1 MIQKQQRK
9 SLKVQIGGKNQNEK
23 VVVMNNTKE
32 RKITIDFT
40 NDKRKTLLKI
50 GYIRIYLENK
60 FNWLQKKMFKFLLG
74 IEIESVDDS
83 NVKD

>member
-1 MIQKQQRK
+1 M
-9 SLKVQIGGKNQNEK
+9 S
-23 VVVMNNTKE
+23 NTENLQE
-32 RKITIDFT
+32 RKILIDFT
-40 NDKRKTLLKI
+40 NNKRKTLLKI

-83 NVKD
+83 NE

>member
-1 MIQKQQRK
+1 
-9 SLKVQIGGKNQNEK
+9 
-23 VVVMNNTKE
+23 MNNTRDLQE
-32 RKITIDFT
+32 RTIVIDFT
-40 NDKRKTLLKI
+40 NGKWKSLVKL
-50 GYIRIYLENK
+50 GYIKIYLENK

>member
-1 MIQKQQRK
+1 M
-9 SLKVQIGGKNQNEK
+9 
-23 VVVMNNTKE
+23 VMSNTENLQE
-32 RKITIDFT
+32 RKILIDFT
-40 NDKRKTLLKI
+40 NNKRKTLLKI

>member
-1 MIQKQQRK
+1 
-9 SLKVQIGGKNQNEK
+9 
-23 VVVMNNTKE
+23 MNNTKE
-32 RKITIDFT
+32 RKITIDCT